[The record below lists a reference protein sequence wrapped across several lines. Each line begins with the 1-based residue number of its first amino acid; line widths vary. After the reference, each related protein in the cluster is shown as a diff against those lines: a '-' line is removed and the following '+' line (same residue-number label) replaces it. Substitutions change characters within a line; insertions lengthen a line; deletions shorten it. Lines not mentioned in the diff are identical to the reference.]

1 MSILSK
7 IFALCLSVFYTF
19 NPFVSPSDQTPI
31 TAQDSDCKLR
41 FIAWADPQI
50 SNYMLKRDPFF
61 KAACEDVANST
72 ETFDALL
79 MAGDIAEN
87 GLACE
92 YAHIAQSLP
101 TDNIKNFI
109 MCIGNHDIRLRSYK
123 QVVRR
128 FTGFMNGLNTACGSE
143 LRVDSLSY
151 KYTVNGYTFIVLGT
165 DRTEFE
171 ESYISPAQMQ
181 WLDDSLKEAT
191 ANGLPAF
198 VVVHQSLK
206 DTHGLPDTWNSPFDA
221 AGSIGKQSDELK
233 ATMSKYDNVFLITGH
248 LHTGFGQYTY
258 EYIDGIHS
266 INLPSLT
273 INNMDGNRNDNGLGC
288 VVEVTSKSVIFH
300 ARNFATGENIP
311 EEDIA
316 ITLK

>member
-1 MSILSK
+1 MHILSK
-7 IFALCLSVFYTF
+7 LFAICLAVFYTF
-19 NPFVSPSDQTPI
+19 HPFVSPSADTPI
-31 TAQDSDCKLR
+31 AVQNDTCKLR

-61 KAACEDVANST
+61 KAACEDVANSA

-101 TDNIKNFI
+101 TANIKNYLC
-109 MCIGNHDIRLRSYK
+109 CIGNHDIRLRSYK

-128 FTGFMNGLNTACGSE
+128 FTGFMNDLNTSCGST
-143 LRVDSLSY
+143 LRVDSLHY

-171 ESYISPAQMQ
+171 ESYLSAEQLQ

-191 ANGLPAF
+191 ADGLPAF

-233 ATMSKYDNVFLITGH
+233 ATLSKYNNVILISGH
-248 LHTGFGQYTY
+248 LHTGFGPYTY
-258 EYIDGIHS
+258 ENIDGIHS
-266 INLPSLT
+266 VNLPSLT
-273 INNMDGNRNDNGLGC
+273 IDNMDGNRNDNGLGC
-288 VVEVTSKSVIFH
+288 VVEVTNESVIFH
-300 ARNFATGENIP
+300 ARNFAAGENIP
-311 EEDIA
+311 EEDIT